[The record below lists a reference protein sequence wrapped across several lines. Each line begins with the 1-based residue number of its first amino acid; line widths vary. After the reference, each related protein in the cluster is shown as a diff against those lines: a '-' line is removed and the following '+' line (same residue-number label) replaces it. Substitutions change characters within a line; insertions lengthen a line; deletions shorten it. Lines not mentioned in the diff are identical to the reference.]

1 MKTIRMA
8 GTFLATSILVL
19 GLAGCGQQNGE
30 QVSSASPDQNPA
42 MSTDSAP
49 ASVNPPASDTMQ
61 PAETPATNPASA
73 TNPAP
78 AATHATSH
86 PKSTKPA
93 TSTKHS
99 TPKTVA
105 AVPASETRT
114 VSLPAGAA
122 FDIQLTTPI
131 NTGTNKVGDPVEGTL
146 LESLQTTD
154 GVEIAAKGA
163 VIHGE
168 ISELKAASKSH
179 SEEDRASVKLAFT
192 SIETV
197 DGEKSLNATVTNVDA
212 MKAGSTT
219 KRDALVIGGGAV
231 AGAVLGKV
239 LGHNTEGAA
248 IGAVGGAVAG
258 TGAVMAM
265 KGHELQI
272 PAGSKISLRAEQPI
286 TVAEK

>member
-30 QVSSASPDQNPA
+30 QVSSASPDQNPS

-49 ASVNPPASDTMQ
+49 ASINPPASDTMQ
-61 PAETPATNPASA
+61 PAETPATNPVPV
-73 TNPAP
+73 T
-78 AATHATSH
+78 THSPSH
-86 PKSTKPA
+86 PKSAKPA
-93 TSTKHS
+93 TSAKHS

-131 NTGTNKVGDPVEGTL
+131 NTASNKVGDPVEGTL

-219 KRDALVIGGGAV
+219 KRDALVIGGSAV

-258 TGAVMAM
+258 TGAVLAM
-265 KGHELQI
+265 KGHELEI
-272 PAGSKISLRAEQPI
+272 PAGSKVSLRAEQPI

>member
-1 MKTIRMA
+1 MKTIRAA
-8 GTFLATSILVL
+8 GMFLATSILVL
-19 GLAGCGQQNGE
+19 GLAGCGKQNEE
-30 QVSSASPDQNPA
+30 QVSSA
-42 MSTDSAP
+42 
-49 ASVNPPASDTMQ
+49 PPE
-61 PAETPATNPASA
+61 ETPATSTESTPATIQPPASETTQPVEGSA
-73 TNPAP
+73 TNPSTAS
-78 AATHATSH
+78 THTTSH
-86 PKSTKPA
+86 PKSVKSS
-93 TSTKHS
+93 STKHS
-99 TPKTVA
+99 SPKTVA
-105 AVPASETRT
+105 AASASETRT

-122 FDIQLTTPI
+122 FDVELTTAI
-131 NTGTNKVGDPVEGTL
+131 NTSANKVGDPVEGKL

-154 GVEIAAKGA
+154 GVEISEKGA
-163 VIHGE
+163 LIHGE
-168 ISELKAASKSH
+168 ISELKSASKSR

-212 MKAGSTT
+212 IKAGSTT
-219 KRDALVIGGGAV
+219 KRDALVIGGSAV

-258 TGAVMAM
+258 TGAVLAM
-265 KGHELQI
+265 KGHELSI

>member
-1 MKTIRMA
+1 MKTMRLP
-8 GTFLATSILVL
+8 GTFLVTSMLVL
-19 GLAGCGQQNGE
+19 SLAGCGQKNEE
-30 QVSSASPDQNPA
+30 QVSSAPPDENST
-42 MSTDSAP
+42 MSTESAP
-49 ASVNPPASDTMQ
+49 ATVNPPASETTQ
-61 PAETPATNPASA
+61 PAETPASAPAS
-73 TNPAP
+73 
-78 AATHATSH
+78 THPSSH
-86 PKSTKPA
+86 PKTVKS
-93 TSTKHS
+93 SGTKHS

-114 VSLPAGAA
+114 VSLPAGAK
-122 FDIQLTTPI
+122 FDVELTTAI
-131 NTGTNKVGDPVEGTL
+131 NTGANKVGDPVEGKL
-146 LESLQTTD
+146 LESLQTSD
-154 GVEIAAKGA
+154 GVEIAPKGA
-163 VIHGE
+163 MIHGE
-168 ISELKAASKSH
+168 ISELKSASKSR

-219 KRDALVIGGGAV
+219 KRDALVIGGSAV

-239 LGHNTEGAA
+239 IGHNTTGAA
-248 IGAVGGAVAG
+248 VGAVGGAVAG

-265 KGHELQI
+265 KGHELEI